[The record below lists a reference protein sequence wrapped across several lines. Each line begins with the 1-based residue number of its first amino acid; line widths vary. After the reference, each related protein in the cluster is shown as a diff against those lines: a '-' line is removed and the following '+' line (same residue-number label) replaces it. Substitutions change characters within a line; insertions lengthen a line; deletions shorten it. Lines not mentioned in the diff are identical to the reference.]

1 MPNTT
6 RGRKAPE
13 SPRAA
18 RSALELLFA
27 AGTAVAGVAGIA
39 YFLFA
44 PRLAIGTTSPLCRFD
59 GSNSPTLPVCDTSPP
74 STIVHQTLVET
85 SFSLGWAVYFTL
97 LAVLMVSIPVMTILY
112 IRTRAPLW
120 RWALIA
126 VAALILLGSAP
137 VEDSLR
143 FTSLVG
149 IAQGGRSLLPGVVLG
164 LCTAVMV
171 FFDSRMP
178 SATPSNGLV
187 AQG

>member
-6 RGRKAPE
+6 RGRNAPE
-13 SPRAA
+13 SPGAA
-18 RSALELLFA
+18 RVALELLFA
-27 AGTAVAGVAGIA
+27 AGAAVAGVAGIA

-44 PRLAIGTTSPLCRFD
+44 PRLAIATTSPLCRFD
-59 GSNSPTLPVCDTSPP
+59 GSNSPTLPACDTSPP

-97 LAVLMVSIPVMTILY
+97 LAVLMVGIPVMTILY

-120 RWALIA
+120 RWALIVVA
-126 VAALILLGSAP
+126 VLVLLGSAP
-137 VEDSLR
+137 VNDSLR
-143 FTSLVG
+143 FDSLGG

-164 LCTAVMV
+164 LITAITV
-171 FFDSRMP
+171 FFDGRVP
-178 SATPSNGLV
+178 SATPNNELA